1 MKVMMN
7 QFTYGVLNKKE
18 CFIYYL
24 FVIISWAHILKGI
37 SEDQN
42 IFLKD
47 DKNQIRSDQ
56 SLSCVQL
63 FATP

>member
-1 MKVMMN
+1 MD
-7 QFTYGVLNKKE
+7 QFIYGILNKKE
-18 CFIYYL
+18 YFIYYL

-47 DKNQIRSDQ
+47 DKNKM
-56 SLSCVQL
+56 V
-63 FATP
+63 